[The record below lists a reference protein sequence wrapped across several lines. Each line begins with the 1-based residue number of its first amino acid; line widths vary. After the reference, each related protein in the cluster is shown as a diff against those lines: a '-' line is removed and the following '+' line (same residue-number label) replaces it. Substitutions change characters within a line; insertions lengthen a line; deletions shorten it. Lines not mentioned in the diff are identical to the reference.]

1 MDASGK
7 KTKGEKTQE
16 HITDCFIHLMAYKR
30 WDRITVK
37 EICAEA
43 KLTRGTFYQYFDDIY
58 DLMER
63 IQEQLLDDLRRRYKA
78 VKPPSQFRVER
89 DEDGRIRRFSD
100 EAPGIFC
107 AWFEFCR
114 AHKEVILAL
123 CDEEHGDS
131 YFRRKL
137 QNVVTVQLDIMMDW
151 DGMPRDGLRR
161 PFLDM
166 VFSMHY
172 YAMYA
177 WLTSDDGL
185 DTEEMANMLNTLRLG
200 ATYNLRKNSGRKVE
214 MT

>member
-1 MDASGK
+1 MEARGK
-7 KTKGEKTQE
+7 MTKGEKTQE
-16 HITDCFIHLMAYKR
+16 HITECFIRLMTYKR

-37 EICAEA
+37 ELCTEAE
-43 KLTRGTFYQYFDDIY
+43 LTRGTFYQYFDDIY

-63 IQEQLLDDLRRRYKA
+63 IQKRLLEDLRRRYKE

-89 DEDGRIRRFSD
+89 DADGWVRRFSD
-100 EAPGIFC
+100 ESPGIFR

-114 AHKEVILAL
+114 AHKDVMLAL

-137 QNVVTVQLDIMMDW
+137 RNVVTVQLDIMMDW

-161 PFLDM
+161 HFLDM

-177 WLTSDDGL
+177 WLSSDGGL
-185 DTEEMANMLNTLRLG
+185 DIEEMVNMLNTLRLG
-200 ATYNLRKNSGRKVE
+200 ATYNLMKSTGRNVE
-214 MT
+214 MG